1 MAARISAKLGSLVA
15 LALGVGLEGAEVALP
30 EPATGSEAEVMI
42 AVWDKLVAEE
52 ASCLGM
58 DCRRRLVWAG
68 KLDCIARVLVGN
80 VVPKVLTGWCD

>member
-30 EPATGSEAEVMI
+30 EPAAGSEAEVRV
-42 AVWDKLVAEE
+42 AAWDKLVVEV

-58 DCRRRLVWAG
+58 DY
-68 KLDCIARVLVGN
+68 K
-80 VVPKVLTGWCD
+80 

>member
-1 MAARISAKLGSLVA
+1 MAVQMSARLGSLVA

-30 EPATGSEAEVMI
+30 EPAAGLGAEVGI

-58 DCRRRLVWAG
+58 DCR
-68 KLDCIARVLVGN
+68 
-80 VVPKVLTGWCD
+80 